1 MPCRWRYALPVM
13 PVIDTLALT
22 GGADGSVAG
31 DGQMAWRGR
40 SLDLL
45 DLGQSFGTSENSR
58 RQGYVVVVASE
69 GSERGLIV
77 DEIEGIHQ
85 VVVKQLDRLVAGVQG
100 ISGSTILGDGRV
112 VMILDAAD
120 LATQPLPVAQSS

>member
-1 MPCRWRYALPVM
+1 M
-13 PVIDTLALT
+13 D
-22 GGADGSVAG
+22 
-31 DGQMAWRGR
+31 WRGR
-40 SLDLL
+40 SLELL
-45 DLGQSFGTSENSR
+45 DLGQSFGTSESR
-58 RQGYVVVVASE
+58 RRHGYVVVVASE

-85 VVVKQLDRLVAGVQG
+85 IVVKQLDRLVAGVQG

-120 LATQPLPVAQSS
+120 LATLPLPVAEPS